1 MLHCIVPNGSPTNIE
16 KQKCLNMCKAEFK
29 TSNNK
34 VNDNKYHKNIYF
46 LFKFQITKM
55 KHTFALEQSYG
66 LRRCAIATVK

>member
-1 MLHCIVPNGSPTNIE
+1 
-16 KQKCLNMCKAEFK
+16 MCKAEFK

-55 KHTFALEQSYG
+55 KHTFSLEQSYG